1 MANLTTCPYCG
12 ADIEAD
18 SWYCDQCANE
28 LHRCP
33 SCGNFCKGK
42 FCPKCGKPTKLAK
55 ELAGTPA
62 GSSSS
67 AAMPAASAQPG
78 PQYGGAP
85 SPSPQPA
92 AASYGGAPRP
102 TTNPGG
108 SPQPCTGTSIPGT
121 DQAAFIRLVC
131 QAMGVTLYVVPGA
144 VIGRVTGNYAS
155 QLGTFQYLS
164 GTQARV
170 DCMGGQWSITDLGSR
185 NGTAVNGMPCAP
197 TLPLKQ
203 GDVIR
208 FSRFYDFKV
217 E

>member
-12 ADIEAD
+12 ADIEDD

-42 FCPKCGKPTKLAK
+42 FCPKCGKPTALAK
-55 ELAGTPA
+55 DLAGTPA
-62 GSSSS
+62 
-67 AAMPAASAQPG
+67 A
-78 PQYGGAP
+78 
-85 SPSPQPA
+85 QPA
-92 AASYGGAPRP
+92 AGAQPVAPPPPAQSGAPAGQPASFPYGGAPRP
-102 TTNPGG
+102 TTNPGA
-108 SPQPCTGTSIPGT
+108 SPMPGTGTFVPG
-121 DQAAFIRLVC
+121 AAPAGPTRLTC
-131 QAMGVTLYVVPGA
+131 PAMGVTINLIPGA

-170 DCMGGQWSITDLGSR
+170 DCTGGQWTITDLGSR

-197 TLPLKQ
+197 TQPFKS

-208 FSRFYDFKV
+208 FSRFYDFQV